1 MKKLLLLAGLL
12 ISSFSI
18 FAQSNPSIGHF
29 QQLATVKR
37 GDTLEVAWYY
47 QPVANTDIRS
57 FQVDFQYKKQLLTHI
72 STTVASTYNSQTPYV
87 DYKQFDNYKYN
98 SYSNGAYNYTTDTS
112 WTVARNYLI
121 LASGNAIS
129 SNSYI
134 IYNKYKINDVQSNFA
149 SDSVT
154 VNWARLFKVDGT
166 SIGDNVANLTN
177 KKLAIYLK
185 GNFTISGKVW
195 LAANMTA
202 KPTVVA
208 TEFNSG
214 LIASSIVVNNDG
226 TYTLP
231 NIEEQ
236 TKYKISVL
244 FPQDSLTNIRDYAVT
259 ITDGTK
265 TYDEFTKTDVS
276 QQYSKL
282 YLKSGLAYLQADIN
296 KTGTLDGGDA
306 YGIYAS
312 VSGLKKIDTANLI
325 SVFHAAE
332 YDSLV
337 LGQNQWTTWANYINR
352 GEFVVDSVQT
362 SNLTVNLKYMILGD
376 VNRSHSSPVFNQ
388 SGTEVL
394 AYNIIGNMDVNIPDT
409 YTAAGQPLFVP
420 FNVSFA
426 DNKQNAGLQF
436 EMKYDPT
443 KVKFEEIVSN
453 IQGPW
458 LQYVT
463 HDEQN
468 GIVRFGG
475 MNNQNSGFLTG
486 NSTPFKL
493 KFSPIGNN
501 DITSNIYVR
510 RLMDASDVNGDP
522 FAITLASD
530 RVTISNKA
538 MPGFVNGGMMKEITA
553 KVYPNPSN
561 GMFELVVDF
570 PEPNMFVVANVY
582 DFDGNLVKRIGKI
595 QAEQYLLT
603 AQTRVEMQGARPG
616 GGYFVSLQSPNGK
629 AVTKKLLIL

>member
-18 FAQSNPSIGHF
+18 FAQTAPSIGHF

-47 QPVANTDIRS
+47 QPVSNTDIRT
-57 FQVDFQYKKQLLTHI
+57 FQVDFQYRKQLLTHI
-72 STTVASTYNSQTPYV
+72 STTVASSFTTQTPYV
-87 DYKQFDNYKYN
+87 DYKQFDNYKYS
-98 SYSNGAYNYTTDTS
+98 SYSNGTYNYVSDTN

-134 IYNKYKINDVQSNFA
+134 IYNKYKINDVASNFA
-149 SDSVT
+149 SDSVV

-177 KKLAIYLK
+177 KNLAIYLK
-185 GNFTISGKVW
+185 GNFTINGKVW

-208 TEFNSG
+208 TEFNTG
-214 LIASSIVVNNDG
+214 VVASSVVVNNDG
-226 TYTLP
+226 TYVLP
-231 NIEEQ
+231 NIEEK
-236 TKYKISVL
+236 TKYKISLL
-244 FPQDSLTNIRDYAVT
+244 FPQDSLTGIRDYAVT

-265 TYDEFTKTDVS
+265 VYDEFTKTDVN
-276 QQYSKL
+276 QQFSRQ

-296 KTGTLDGGDA
+296 KNGILDGGDG

-312 VSGLKKIDTANLI
+312 VSGLKKIDTTNLI
-325 SVFHAAE
+325 SVFHKDE

-337 LGQNQWTTWANYINR
+337 TGQNQWTTWANYINR
-352 GEFVVDSVQT
+352 GDFVVDSVKT
-362 SNLTVNLKYMILGD
+362 TNLSLDLKYFILGD
-376 VNRSHSSPVFNQ
+376 VNRSHSSPVFN
-388 SGTEVL
+388 STGGEIL
-394 AYNIIGNMDVNIPDT
+394 AYNIIGNMDVTVPDT
-409 YTAAGQPLFVP
+409 YTGPGQPLLVP

-426 DNKQNAGLQF
+426 SNKQNAGLQF

-443 KVKFEEIVSN
+443 KVKFEEVVSN

-475 MNNQNSGFLTG
+475 MNNQNAGFLSG
-486 NSTPFKL
+486 NSTPFRL
-493 KFSPIGNN
+493 KFSPIGNS
-501 DITSNIYVR
+501 DITSNIYIR
-510 RLMDASDVNGDP
+510 RLMDAADVNGDP
-522 FAITLASD
+522 FSITLTSD
-530 RVTISNKA
+530 KVTVSNKA
-538 MPGFVNGGMMKEITA
+538 MPGFVNGNPNKNITA
-553 KVYPNPSN
+553 KVFPNPSN

-570 PEPNMFVVANVY
+570 PQPNMYVMANVY
-582 DFDGNLVKRIGKI
+582 DFDGNLIKRIGKI
-595 QAEQYLLT
+595 QADEYLLT
-603 AQTRVEMQGARPG
+603 AQTRVEIPQTRPG
-616 GGYFVSLQSPNGK
+616 GSYFVSLQSPDGQ

>member
-18 FAQSNPSIGHF
+18 FAQAPSIGHF

-47 QPVANTDIRS
+47 QPVSNTDIRT
-57 FQVDFQYKKQLLTHI
+57 FQVDFQYRKQLLTHI
-72 STTVASTYNSQTPYV
+72 STTVASTYSGQTPYV
-87 DYKQFDNYKYN
+87 DYQQFNNYKYG
-98 SYSNGAYNYTTDTS
+98 SYTNGTYNYVADTN

-121 LASGNAIS
+121 LASGNAIA

-134 IYNKYKINDVQSNFA
+134 IYNKYKINDVPSNFA
-149 SDSVT
+149 SDTVT

-166 SIGDNVANLTN
+166 SIGDNIANLTN

-185 GNFTISGKVW
+185 GNFTIYGKVW
-195 LAANMTA
+195 LATNMTT

-208 TEFNSG
+208 TDYNTG
-214 LIASSIVVNNDG
+214 AIASSVVVNNDG

-231 NIEEQ
+231 NIEEK

-244 FPQDSLTNIRDYAVT
+244 FPQDSLVNIRDYAVT

-265 TYDEFTKTDVS
+265 AYDEFTKTDVS
-276 QQYSKL
+276 QQYSRL
-282 YLKSGLAYLQADIN
+282 YLKSGLSYLQADIN
-296 KTGTLDGGDA
+296 KTGTFDGGDA

-325 SVFHAAE
+325 SVFHANE

-337 LGQNQWTTWANYINR
+337 LGSNQWTAWANYINR
-352 GEFVVDSVQT
+352 GNFVIDSVGT
-362 SNLTVNLKYMILGD
+362 TNLDVQLKYFILGD
-376 VNRSHSSPVFNQ
+376 VNRSHSSPVFN
-388 SGTEVL
+388 STGGEIL
-394 AYNIIGNMDVNIPDT
+394 AYNIIGNMDVNVPDT
-409 YTAAGQPLFVP
+409 YTGPGQPLVVP

-426 DNKQNAGLQF
+426 NNKQNAGLQF
-436 EMKYDPT
+436 EMKYDPS
-443 KVKFEEIVSN
+443 KVKFEEIISN

-463 HDEQN
+463 HDEVN

-475 MNNQNSGFLTG
+475 VNNQTSGFLSG
-486 NSTPFKL
+486 NSTPFRL

-501 DITSNIYVR
+501 DITSNIYIR
-510 RLMDASDVNGDP
+510 RLMDAADINGDP
-522 FAITLASD
+522 FAISLVSD
-530 RVTISNKA
+530 KVTISNKA
-538 MPGFVNGGMMKEITA
+538 MPGFVNGNPNREITA
-553 KVYPNPSN
+553 KVFPNPSN

-570 PEPNMFVVANVY
+570 PQPNMFVMANVY
-582 DFDGNLVKRIGKI
+582 DFDGNLIKRIGKL
-595 QAEQYLLT
+595 QADEYLLT
-603 AQTRVEMQGARPG
+603 AQTRVEMPGARAG
-616 GGYFVSLQSPNGK
+616 GSYFVSLQSPDGQ